1 MKILGINCAGRWT
14 NVGLAINGNIIGERN
29 LELGR
34 RQSEELPLI
43 TADLLDEAGMT
54 MSDLELLA
62 VGVGPGYYTGIRA
75 GIAYGAALAEALLL
89 PVVPLSSLE
98 IFIWDLKDR
107 YDCLVPAFK
116 AKRTHCYAAVY
127 DSRKGAAAV
136 PPAFVSEDALLQ
148 TLKGYPDAVIVSPD
162 VAQYGR
168 LRESGCPVI
177 ERESASG
184 GACAQMG
191 WIYAAKALSPR
202 EVQAQYLREP
212 DIGPTDR

>member
-14 NVGLAINGNIIGERN
+14 NAGLAINGNIIGERN

-34 RQSEELPLI
+34 RQSEELPLL
-43 TADLLDEAGMT
+43 TADLLDEAGMAL
-54 MSDLELLA
+54 SDLELIA
-62 VGVGPGYYTGIRA
+62 VGTGPGYYTGIRA

-98 IFIWDLKDR
+98 IFIWDLKER
-107 YDCLVPAFK
+107 YDCLVPVFK

-136 PPAFVSEDALLQ
+136 SPAFVSEEALLG
-148 TLKGYPDAVIVSPD
+148 TLKKYPDAVIVSPEI
-162 VAQYGR
+162 AQYGG
-168 LRESGCPVI
+168 LRESGCQVI

-191 WIYAAKALSPR
+191 WIYAAKAVSPR
-202 EVQAQYLREP
+202 EVRAQYLREP

>member
-107 YDCLVPAFK
+107 YDCLVPVFK

-136 PPAFVSEDALLQ
+136 PPVFVSEDALLQ
-148 TLKGYPDAVIVSPD
+148 TLKG
-162 VAQYGR
+162 
-168 LRESGCPVI
+168 
-177 ERESASG
+177 
-184 GACAQMG
+184 
-191 WIYAAKALSPR
+191 
-202 EVQAQYLREP
+202 
-212 DIGPTDR
+212 

>member
-75 GIAYGAALAEALLL
+75 
-89 PVVPLSSLE
+89 
-98 IFIWDLKDR
+98 
-107 YDCLVPAFK
+107 
-116 AKRTHCYAAVY
+116 
-127 DSRKGAAAV
+127 
-136 PPAFVSEDALLQ
+136 
-148 TLKGYPDAVIVSPD
+148 
-162 VAQYGR
+162 
-168 LRESGCPVI
+168 
-177 ERESASG
+177 
-184 GACAQMG
+184 
-191 WIYAAKALSPR
+191 
-202 EVQAQYLREP
+202 
-212 DIGPTDR
+212 